1 MEILETTVLG
11 YFFPSQP
18 LLLLVIFGIWV
29 VGFVVA
35 RKIHNLRQIAK
46 VNLQALENTA
56 DVSILERS
64 LKNPR
69 ARHDDDFASYAKENG
84 IEPRT
89 EILFDHINS
98 SLQLLSRLLIAP
110 SQCLQSLEQCA

>member
-11 YFFPSQP
+11 YFFPTQP

-29 VGFVVA
+29 VGFIVA

-46 VNLQALENTA
+46 VNLQALDNTA
-56 DVSILERS
+56 DVSALERS

-69 ARHDDDFASYAKENG
+69 ALHDDDFTSYA
-84 IEPRT
+84 T
-89 EILFDHINS
+89 QTSHT
-98 SLQLLSRLLIAP
+98 
-110 SQCLQSLEQCA
+110 